1 LDVRIYRN
9 SEGQQEMIWEL
20 KFMRWA
26 DGWWSSP
33 VLDHALPWFTYL
45 GSHFALILFIILSW
59 IITKQRKVLRRLIF
73 LYAIQSAVIY
83 SLKFLTQRQRPFL
96 FLDMASKLSKGPG
109 EILDPSFPSA
119 HAAFSFMMATLLALW
134 FPRYRVIFFI
144 VAGFIGW
151 TRIYLGL
158 HYPTDVITG
167 GLLGYGITRIYILFY
182 LSKRDSRES
191 NDTRE

>member
-1 LDVRIYRN
+1 
-9 SEGQQEMIWEL
+9 
-20 KFMRWA
+20 MRWA

-33 VLDHALPWFTYL
+33 VFDHALPWLTYL
-45 GSHFALILFIILSW
+45 GSHYALIFFIILSW
-59 IITKQRKVLRRLIF
+59 IITKQRKVLRHLVL

-83 SLKFLTQRQRPFL
+83 GLKFLIQRQRPFL
-96 FLDMASKLSKGPG
+96 FLEMASKLSKGPG

-158 HYPTDVITG
+158 HYPTDVMVG
-167 GLLGYGITRIYILFY
+167 ALLGYGITRAYIFFY
-182 LSKRDSRES
+182 LSRKGGGKT
-191 NDTRE
+191 NNT